1 MNEIKKVEFNGDLIL
16 TTDQLATFYGT
27 TTDCIKQNFKR

>member
-1 MNEIKKVEFNGDLIL
+1 VKKLPEIKFNKELIL